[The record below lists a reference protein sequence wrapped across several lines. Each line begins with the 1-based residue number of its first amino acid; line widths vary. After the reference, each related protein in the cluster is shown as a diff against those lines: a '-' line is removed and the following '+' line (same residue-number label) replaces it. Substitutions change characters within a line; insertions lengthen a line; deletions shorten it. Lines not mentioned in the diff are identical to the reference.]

1 MSRGN
6 RNMKAKFEKARGQ
19 RADYARAVQSL
30 DEAHPTH
37 RAMIAPI
44 LSVHVGT
51 EVAKTTAAERAALV
65 ADYMLHH
72 SIRKLPSAKPRAGKD
87 YAASARATRVAYD
100 LTKR

>member
-6 RNMKAKFEKARGQ
+6 RNMTAKFEKSRGQ
-19 RADYARAVQSL
+19 RADCARALQTL
-30 DEAHPTH
+30 GDMRPAH
-37 RAMIAPI
+37 RAKIAPI

-51 EVAKTTAAERAALV
+51 EVTKTSAAERSELV

-87 YAASARATRVAYD
+87 YAASARATRAAYD

>member
-19 RADYARAVQSL
+19 SADHARALQTL
-30 DEAHPTH
+30 EDMRPAH
-37 RAMIAPI
+37 RANVAPI

-51 EVAKTTAAERAALV
+51 DAAKTTAAERAALV

-72 SIRKLPSAKPRAGKD
+72 SIRKLPAAKPRAGKD
-87 YAASARATRVAYD
+87 YAASARATRLAFA
-100 LTKR
+100 TAKR

>member
-19 RADYARAVQSL
+19 RADCARALQTL
-30 DEAHPTH
+30 EDMRPAH
-37 RAMIAPI
+37 RAKVAPI

-51 EVAKTTAAERAALV
+51 EAAKTTAAERAALV

-87 YAASARATRVAYD
+87 YTASARATRIAYD